1 MARYIPYVAAGVLH
15 RSDHPD
21 LPAVALDTPAWWSW
35 LDDSTTRSFAFH
47 DPAGTFTARKEQ
59 RQRGGAYWTAY
70 RRVRGKLISAYLGKA
85 LALTREQLTAAA
97 ARLARSGDLVTDQQP
112 SVSHG
117 VSSLHPVPGSAALSL
132 APKL

>member
-35 LDDSTTRSFAFH
+35 LDDPTTRSFAFN

-70 RRVRGKLISAYLGKA
+70 RRVRGKLLSAYLGKPA
-85 LALTREQLTAAA
+85 ALTHERLAAAA
-97 ARLARSGDLVTDQQP
+97 ARLAQPSAQASDQQP
-112 SVSHG
+112 PVSF
-117 VSSLHPVPGSAALSL
+117 
-132 APKL
+132 